1 VLWSSS
7 VAPLSSA
14 APSQHSICA
23 MKMSGSCLITGGTD
37 CKLRYWNMN
46 TPVDSTVLGTEGN
59 YTYRTKLIEG
69 TEVLQESGR
78 SHRKTEDGKLQVD
91 VQHQDWITDL
101 VIAQTT
107 QKLLVTAGHDGVVK
121 VWK

>member
-1 VLWSSS
+1 
-7 VAPLSSA
+7 
-14 APSQHSICA
+14 
-23 MKMSGSCLITGGTD
+23 
-37 CKLRYWNMN
+37 MN
-46 TPVDSTVLGTEGN
+46 TPIDSTVLGTEGN
-59 YTYRTKLIEG
+59 YSYRTKLLEG

-78 SHRKTEDGKLQVD
+78 SHRKAEDGKLQVD

-121 VWK
+121 V